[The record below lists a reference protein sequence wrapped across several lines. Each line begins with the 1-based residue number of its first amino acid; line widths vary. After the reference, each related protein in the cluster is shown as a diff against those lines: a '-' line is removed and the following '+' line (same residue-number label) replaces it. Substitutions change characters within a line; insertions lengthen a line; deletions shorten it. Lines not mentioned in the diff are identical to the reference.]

1 MLLSDAQIYSQKLS
15 NKQNAFLCQSP
26 LTTLFFAQIT
36 QQRKCHQQ
44 LCPPGGRR
52 AGQGHRTAL
61 RGSLGSCH
69 PVPYC
74 KRTAEGKSSTGMLQE
89 LGSTQRNCPPSM
101 LGTTQTHLLLS
112 PSKEA
117 LPVAAL
123 FPVTWMW
130 CELVRETARAAWA
143 VRCNT
148 SLPKKGNPFFLT
160 LAKAPKSSGWG
171 NFLLFLR
178 HQTEIWRF

>member
-1 MLLSDAQIYSQKLS
+1 MWAHKNVSNKLAQMLLSDVQIYSQKLS
-15 NKQNAFLCQSP
+15 NKRNAFLCQSP

-44 LCPPGGRR
+44 LCPLGGRR
-52 AGQGHRTAL
+52 AGQGHRTVL
-61 RGSLGSCH
+61 RGSLGSSH
-69 PVPYC
+69 PVSYC

-89 LGSTQRNCPPSM
+89 LGSTQRNCPPST

-123 FPVTWMW
+123 TVSSYLNVMW
-130 CELVRETARAAWA
+130 TCAWD
-143 VRCNT
+143 CT
-148 SLPKKGNPFFLT
+148 SCL
-160 LAKAPKSSGWG
+160 SS
-171 NFLLFLR
+171 
-178 HQTEIWRF
+178 QV

>member
-1 MLLSDAQIYSQKLS
+1 MWAHKSVSNKLAQMLLSDAQIYSQKLS

-52 AGQGHRTAL
+52 AGKGHRTAL

-89 LGSTQRNCPPSM
+89 LGSTQRNCPPARWEQPKLTYTSA
-101 LGTTQTHLLLS
+101 HLRKHSQLL
-112 PSKEA
+112 
-117 LPVAAL
+117 
-123 FPVTWMW
+123 
-130 CELVRETARAAWA
+130 
-143 VRCNT
+143 
-148 SLPKKGNPFFLT
+148 
-160 LAKAPKSSGWG
+160 
-171 NFLLFLR
+171 
-178 HQTEIWRF
+178 H